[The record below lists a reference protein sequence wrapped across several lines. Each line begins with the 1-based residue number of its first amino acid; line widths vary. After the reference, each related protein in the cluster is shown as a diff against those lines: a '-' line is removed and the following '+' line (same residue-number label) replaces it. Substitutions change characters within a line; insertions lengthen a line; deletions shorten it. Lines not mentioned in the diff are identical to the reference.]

1 MREINLEG
9 SCIETHV
16 DGRLAQ
22 ESFEYLA
29 VSGELN
35 GSATIQ
41 YTEDGAIITGLSG
54 AGELSAVHSNP
65 VYQTITIPYTFGNKP
80 VAVQSISNDENQPFQ
95 VKEDLYNEKT

>member
-1 MREINLEG
+1 LEG

-29 VSGELN
+29 VSGEMN

-54 AGELSAVHSNP
+54 TGELSAAHINP
-65 VYQTITIPYTFGNKP
+65 VYQTITTPYTFGSKP
-80 VAVQSISNDENQPFQ
+80 TAVQSVSNAENQSFT
-95 VKEDLYNEKT
+95 VEEDLCNEET

>member
-1 MREINLEG
+1 MEG
-9 SCIETHV
+9 NCSEARV

-22 ESFEYLA
+22 DSLEYLA

-54 AGELSAVHSNP
+54 TGELSAAHINP
-65 VYQTITIPYTFGNKP
+65 VYQTITTPYTFESKL
-80 VAVQSISNDENQPFQ
+80 VAVQSISNDKNQPFR
-95 VKEDLYNEKT
+95 VEEDLYNEKT